1 MVGKSYQK
9 KTRERALRKS
19 QSGVSKE
26 KEKLTYPCFKSS
38 ELPDHHFPTVKD
50 WLNGL
55 SHELLGFS
63 ESLVKKIKHEAT
75 GKPFVSDTFT
85 IDDVN
90 NTLFNFYNLLD
101 LSVEALR
108 GFRGT
113 MCEYISTWKVTLGD
127 ALVCESSDS
136 SVEIIESNEVCTS
149 KKVLENNESKSV
161 DNEDTKEEKGPE
173 VKFGGLRIRKPSEV
187 NKLML
192 EELSSNDGSNSVN
205 ASNDSCRIKSYL
217 DTVINNLDKSISAYN
232 AEDIDDTH
240 RPKSAN
246 STNTSG
252 SPTNLN
258 TSTDNEEDINSQIE
272 TTNSVEPSS
281 TGTSKSQ
288 EVVNVNVSEDC
299 ASALKEK
306 EKEPP
311 KKSVI
316 NWDTSSEFV
325 SDSDWLE
332 KKKKNEVKNNERSKR
347 KVLKKKVEPKRTKKS
362 TFLSSSEDD
371 CSNLCNLDNLARKK
385 RKHRDSDNSN
395 CSNNEDSKEKNKS
408 KRSKINKE
416 NLPSLLALANSDP
429 SEDSGTP
436 ADDDLFSLN
445 IDKYTKTFSES
456 NVFKTEDFLKSDIE
470 ERSLSVVSDSSL
482 DSIVNELQ
490 QTCEVKRRTE
500 KPKGAKKT
508 QNLSENKKKR
518 GSRKRDRL
526 LDEKL
531 TDTNSSEAEEQ
542 WKKLQMKKRI
552 QSSDSEVEREE
563 EEDVKEPVPKTPKK
577 KNKKPRK
584 SLFSDSDEKLSDSDS
599 PKENEESG
607 EESESELKPADK
619 KKRKRIQRHSDS
631 SENSDGEP
639 TPSKSADGKG
649 RKNIRKVLKEES
661 LEKSTKEA
669 LKEEEERKRR
679 IQEKQNLYNELIKK
693 ASEHVEVL
701 QELVLDFDV
710 ETKKP
715 LVSVD
720 YDLVRKLKPHQAQGI
735 KFMWD
740 SCFESVK
747 EAKKS
752 KGSGCILAHCMGLG
766 KTLQVIS
773 LVHTLLTCKAVD
785 VNKVLVVCPFSTVQ
799 NWVNEFHKWLK
810 DVGSGEDI
818 EIYNMIKTAP
828 NHRSYQ
834 LRDWERTGGV
844 LVLGYN
850 LFRSLAAPKGR
861 QKASIKKTVQ
871 ETLLDPGPD
880 VVVCDEGHIL
890 KNEKT
895 AISVVMNKLAT
906 RRRIVLTGTPL
917 QNNLVEYHCMVQF
930 VKPNLLGTRKEFQ
943 NRFVHPIT
951 NGQFEDSTTHDVKLM
966 KRRAHVLHK
975 MLDGI
980 VQRKDYNVLT
990 PYLPPKYEYVI
1001 HVKLTEIQVK
1011 LYKHYLE
1018 NFARTQKNEGGGL
1031 FTDFQ
1036 HLMRIC
1042 THPRALMIHSD
1053 KEMLKIDKEEED
1065 SEGSIRDFI
1074 DDDSDER
1081 SSSNESS
1088 SSKSSSSSNDSSKKA
1103 PRKRLTRA
1111 QRAAGDVSE
1120 EEEEELPVKRTEW
1133 WANIVAEEE
1142 LEAIKTSSKLYLFFT
1157 ILKHCE
1163 EIGDKLLV
1171 FSQSL
1176 YTLDLIE
1183 YFLDK
1188 VDENNRRNEADKN
1201 PELSEFSSN
1210 WDKGLDYFRL
1220 DGGTNSDCRSNW
1232 CKIFN
1237 SRTNVRGRL
1246 FLIST
1251 KAGGLGINLTGA
1263 NRVIIFDASWN
1274 PSFDVQSIFRVYRF
1288 GQDKPCYIYRFLS
1301 KGTME
1306 EKIYER
1312 QVAKLSTSLRVID
1325 EQQIDR
1331 HFSQTSLAELYA
1343 FNPDPPENRETPV
1356 LPKDRLMAE
1365 LLQAHENV
1373 ILTYH
1378 QHDSLLENQEEEGL
1392 NEEERRAAWLEFENE
1407 KNHVPPP
1414 MTSYNMM
1421 PNMNMNYL
1429 NQYRTGLK
1437 FDTMQFAMEYN
1448 NLLNILVQKVKMGNP
1463 QMPEEA
1469 VRKRAAEILTQQ
1481 NVMQSLIQQQQQQMS
1496 MMAGWPNQ
1504 NPALVNLP
1512 LRQFPPPVNNLN
1524 NLPKRAAPVNPGPV
1538 PTDKEADKG
1547 KEKEKPQLIEIQDDE

>member
-9 KTRERALRKS
+9 KTIERHPLSKS
-19 QSGVSKE
+19 HAGVLKE
-26 KEKLTYPCFKSS
+26 NEKVEYPAFKNG

-50 WLNGL
+50 WLNVL
-55 SHELLGFS
+55 SNNLLSFS
-63 ESLVKKIKHEAT
+63 ESLVKKVKHET
-75 GKPFVSDTFT
+75 NGKPFVSDTFS
-85 IDDVN
+85 INDVN
-90 NTLFNFYNLLD
+90 ESLFNFFNILD
-101 LSVEALR
+101 SSVEALR
-108 GFRGT
+108 EFHAE
-113 MCEYISTWKVTLGD
+113 MYDYISTWKVTLGD
-127 ALVCESSDS
+127 ALTCESSDS
-136 SVEIIESNEVCTS
+136 SVEIIESNEISSSV
-149 KKVLENNESKSV
+149 KVVENNQSKGVESVNTNAGS
-161 DNEDTKEEKGPE
+161 EI
-173 VKFGGLRIRKPSEV
+173 KFGGLRIRKPSEV

-192 EELSSNDGSNSVN
+192 EELSNEGSNSVG
-205 ASNDSCRIKSYL
+205 ASNDSCKIKNPSSV
-217 DTVINNLDKSISAYN
+217 TNNPEKTTSISDVEEIDN
-232 AEDIDDTH
+232 ADY
-240 RPKSAN
+240 RPKSVKKTNKSVSN
-246 STNTSG
+246 ST
-252 SPTNLN
+252 
-258 TSTDNEEDINSQIE
+258 STAESE
-272 TTNSVEPSS
+272 TTNNQ
-281 TGTSKSQ
+281 TSETNISQ
-288 EVVNVNVSEDC
+288 EAVNVDISGDC
-299 ASALKEK
+299 ITISSPLHEK
-306 EKEPP
+306 VTSPQK

-316 NWDTSSEFV
+316 NWDTSSDSM
-325 SDSDWLE
+325 SDSDWLIGN
-332 KKKKNEVKNNERSKR
+332 KKSDNKNIEGSKK
-347 KVLKKKVEPKRTKKS
+347 KVLKKKVESKSTKK
-362 TFLSSSEDD
+362 TTLFSSSEDEY
-371 CSNLCNLDNLARKK
+371 SNLCNLESLSQKK
-385 RKHRDSDNSN
+385 RKRKDSDNS
-395 CSNNEDSKEKNKS
+395 SSERKKDKNKS
-408 KRSKINKE
+408 KRSKVKA
-416 NLPSLLALANSDP
+416 NLPSLLSLTNDDLSGDSD
-429 SEDSGTP
+429 SP
-436 ADDDLFSLN
+436 ADDDIFTLN
-445 IDKYTKTFSES
+445 VDKYTKFKES
-456 NVFKTEDFLKSDIE
+456 DMFKTEDFLKSDIE
-470 ERSLSVVSDSSL
+470 ERSLSVISDSSL

-490 QTCEVKRRTE
+490 KTCEVKRKTSE
-500 KPKGAKKT
+500 KQKSAKKT
-508 QNLSENKKKR
+508 HNLSENKKKR
-518 GSRKRDRL
+518 GRRKRDRL

-531 TDTNSSEAEEQ
+531 TDTGSSEAEEK
-542 WKKLQMKKRI
+542 WEKHKMKKRI

-563 EEDVKEPVPKTPKK
+563 EDVKEPVHKTPKK
-577 KNKKPRK
+577 NNKKPRK

-599 PKENEESG
+599 DSAKENEESD

-631 SENSDGEP
+631 SDSDGEP

-669 LKEEEERKRR
+669 LKEEEERKKR
-679 IQEKQNLYNELIKK
+679 IQEKQDLYNELIKK

-747 EAKKS
+747 EAKKN

-773 LVHTLLTCKAVD
+773 LVHTLLTCKEVD

-844 LVLGYN
+844 MVLGYN

-861 QKASIKKTVQ
+861 QKASIKKTIQ

-880 VVVCDEGHIL
+880 VVICDEGHIL

-1001 HVKLTEIQVK
+1001 HVKLTEIQCK

-1074 DDDSDER
+1074 DDDSEE
-1081 SSSNESS
+1081 SSSSHESS
-1088 SSKSSSSSNDSSKKA
+1088 SSKSSASSHDSAKKA
-1103 PRKRLTRA
+1103 PRKRVTRA
-1111 QRAAGDVSE
+1111 QRAAGEVSE

-1133 WANIVAEEE
+1133 WANIVSEEE
-1142 LEAIKTSSKLYLFFT
+1142 LEAIKSSSKLFLFFT

-1201 PELSEFSSN
+1201 PGLSEFSSN
-1210 WDKGLDYFRL
+1210 WDKGIDYFRL

-1237 SRTNVRGRL
+1237 SRSNTRGRL

-1365 LLQAHENV
+1365 LIQAVPDV

-1378 QHDSLLENQEEEGL
+1378 QHDSLLENQEEEEL

-1463 QMPEEA
+1463 TMPEDA

-1481 NVMQSLIQQQQQQMS
+1481 NIMQSLIQQQQQQMS

-1512 LRQFPPPVNNLN
+1512 LRPFNAPPVMNNMN
-1524 NLPKRAAPVNPGPV
+1524 NVPKRTAPVNPV
-1538 PTDKEADKG
+1538 ATDNDANKG
-1547 KEKEKPQLIEIQDDE
+1547 KEKDKPQLIEIQDDE